1 MLVVFLRTLVS
12 VVFVLVVFYAAARIV
27 TGLWGTTSNSFDPTQ
42 IGTVQMKPGVTYEQF
57 QQVQTGMT
65 LAAVAAIFGTY
76 GMNTSNQQAGLAGV
90 VPNPDMV
97 DYSWPGNQPLSRVLI
112 SFRQG
117 KVSEK
122 FMLGWQPL
130 PGHLQ
135 DPSKGPFEDTPP
147 RTLLPNRLRFPL
159 TVVK

>member
-1 MLVVFLRTLVS
+1 MVFLRTVAG
-12 VVFVLVVFYAAARIV
+12 VVFLLVVVYAGGRIV
-27 TGLWGTTSNSFDPTQ
+27 TGLWGGTQNSFDPTQ
-42 IGTVQMKPGVTYEQF
+42 IGTVQMNPGVTYEQF
-57 QQVQTGMT
+57 QRVETGMS

-122 FMLGWQPL
+122 FMLGWRPL
-130 PGHLQ
+130 PGQ
-135 DPSKGPFEDTPP
+135 MMDPRNGPFEAAPP
-147 RTLLPNRLRFPL
+147 RTLLPNRLRMPL
-159 TVVK
+159 TVMK